1 MIDRRIDTFL
11 LVCELMNY
19 RKVAEALDITQPAVT
34 QQIHYLEKEY
44 GCKLFEYQNH
54 RLLKTDAAALLE
66 QHARAMRFQ
75 DTQLRSKLNTAQRDL
90 RIGATK
96 TIGDY
101 ALRDE
106 IIQFAAAEG
115 NTLSLVVD
123 NTQHLLTM
131 LEDNQLDFAVVEGYF
146 DRNRFDSCLLRREPF
161 VGICPR
167 NHPFAG
173 REVPLDELFG
183 ETIIH
188 REPGSGT
195 RAILE
200 QKLMGYNASFA
211 QFKRQICIS
220 SFHLIL
226 DLVESG
232 LGVSF
237 VYEVLADSDSNLGKF
252 SLQGEPIVREFN
264 IVYLKHADLKEKI
277 DWFFPGRFN
286 WKGFERERTSYVHS
300 EKCKCLQ

>member
-1 MIDRRIDTFL
+1 MIDRRINTFL
-11 LVCELMNY
+11 QVCELMNY
-19 RKVAEALDITQPAVT
+19 RKAAEALDITQPAVT

-54 RLLKTDAAALLE
+54 RLIKTDAAVLLE
-66 QHARAMRFQ
+66 RHARTLRCQ
-75 DTQLRSKLNTAQRDL
+75 DTQLRSKLNTAQRNL
-90 RIGATK
+90 RVGATK

-101 ALRDE
+101 VLRDE
-106 IIQFAAAEG
+106 VLRYAGAEDS
-115 NTLSLVVD
+115 TLSLVVD
-123 NTQHLLTM
+123 NTKNLLTM
-131 LEDNQLDFAVVEGYF
+131 LEDNELDFAVVEGYF
-146 DRNRFDSCLLRREPF
+146 DRNEFDSCLLRREPF

-173 REVPLDELFG
+173 REVPLDELFE

-200 QKLMGYNASFA
+200 QKLVGYNASFA

-226 DLVESG
+226 ELVKEG

-237 VYEVLADSDSNLGKF
+237 VYEVLADSDPELAKF
-252 SLQGEPIVREFN
+252 SLQGEPIIREFN
-264 IVYLKHADLKEKI
+264 IVYLKYADLHEKI
-277 DWFFPGRFN
+277 DWFFPGRF
-286 WKGFERERTSYVHS
+286 V
-300 EKCKCLQ
+300 